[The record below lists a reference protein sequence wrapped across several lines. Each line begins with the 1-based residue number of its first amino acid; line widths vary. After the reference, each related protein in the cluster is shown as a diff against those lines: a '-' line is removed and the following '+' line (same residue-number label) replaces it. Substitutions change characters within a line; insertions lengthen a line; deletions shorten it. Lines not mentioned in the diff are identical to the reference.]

1 MDEDIIGAQE
11 ESKDIWTEFI
21 YHGQM
26 GINQEVANGG
36 TGRLLDGD
44 VYQLRWRR
52 DRNFIGIYG
61 RVWVNES
68 DGSGQIVDVHSHGWI
83 LSRID
88 SQGRDIVEMI
98 LSTKVQWMVL
108 R

>member
-1 MDEDIIGAQE
+1 MDEDIIEAQE

-21 YHGQM
+21 YHGKM
-26 GINQEVANGG
+26 GINQEVSNGG

-44 VYQLRWRR
+44 VYQLRWGR
-52 DRNFIGIYG
+52 DRNYIGIYG
-61 RVWVNES
+61 RVWVNEG